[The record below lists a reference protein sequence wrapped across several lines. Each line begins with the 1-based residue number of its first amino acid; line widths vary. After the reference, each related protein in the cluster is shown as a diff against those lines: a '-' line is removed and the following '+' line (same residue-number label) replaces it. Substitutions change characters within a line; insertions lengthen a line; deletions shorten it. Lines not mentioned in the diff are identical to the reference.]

1 MFTLLLAGGP
11 FMFATLTTSII
22 VVAIFI
28 WRAVFLFGKT
38 GSGKYLRTQVIGFVE
53 NGSYAE
59 AIQLCTAK
67 NSPLARILKAALM
80 RANRTEKEIRR
91 AVEAVALEEIPRVK
105 SGTVFLPQLSNL
117 STLFGLIGTIH
128 GLIIAFGGAAS
139 EDAATRQAI
148 LSQGIAIAFYNTFFG
163 LIVAT
168 TGIVFFLLLM
178 GRTNSALAIMEQA
191 ASAVIDAILS
201 QRDRAHANVGG
212 RAA

>member
-11 FMFATLTTSII
+11 FMFATLSTSIVI
-22 VVAIFI
+22 LSIFV
-28 WRAVFLFGKT
+28 WRLIFLFGKT
-38 GSGKYLRTQVIGFVE
+38 GSGKYLRTQVVGFIE
-53 NGSYAE
+53 QNGYAE

-67 NSPLARILKAALM
+67 PTPLSRVLKAALL

-91 AVEAVALEEIPRVK
+91 SVESVALEEIPRVK
-105 SGTVFLPQLSNL
+105 AGTPFLPQLSNL
-117 STLFGLIGTIH
+117 ATLFGLVGTIH

-168 TGIVFFLLLM
+168 MGIVFFLALM
-178 GRTNSALAIMEQA
+178 GRTTSTLAIMEQSA
-191 ASAVIDAILS
+191 AAVIDTILS
-201 QRDRAHANVGG
+201 QRDRHASG

>member
-1 MFTLLLAGGP
+1 
-11 FMFATLTTSII
+11 MFATLTTSII
-22 VVAIFI
+22 VVSIFI

-67 NSPLARILKAALM
+67 QSPLARILKAALM

-91 AVEAVALEEIPRVK
+91 AVESVALEEIPRVK
-105 SGTVFLPQLSNL
+105 AGTVFLPQLSNL
-117 STLFGLIGTIH
+117 ATLFGLIGTIH

-163 LIVAT
+163 LVVAT
-168 TGIVFFLLLM
+168 LGIVCFLLLM

-191 ASAVIDAILS
+191 ASATIDAILS

>member
-11 FMFATLTTSII
+11 FMFATLTTSIVI
-22 VVAIFI
+22 LSIFV
-28 WRAVFLFGKT
+28 WRLIFLFGKT
-38 GSGKYLRTQVIGFVE
+38 GSGKYLRTQVIGFIE
-53 NGSYAE
+53 QNGYAE

-67 NSPLARILKAALM
+67 PTPLARVLKAALL

-91 AVEAVALEEIPRVK
+91 SVESVALEEIPRVK
-105 SGTVFLPQLSNL
+105 AGTPFLPQLSNL
-117 STLFGLIGTIH
+117 ATLFGLVGTIH

-168 TGIVFFLLLM
+168 MGIVFFLALM
-178 GRTNSALAIMEQA
+178 GRTNSTLAIMEQS

-201 QRDRAHANVGG
+201 QRDRHASG